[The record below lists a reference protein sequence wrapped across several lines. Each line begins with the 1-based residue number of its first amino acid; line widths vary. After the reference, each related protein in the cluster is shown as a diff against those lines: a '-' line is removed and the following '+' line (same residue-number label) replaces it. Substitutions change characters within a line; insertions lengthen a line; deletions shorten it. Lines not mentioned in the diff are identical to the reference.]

1 MFELLRPVA
10 RRVRPLRS
18 LFRKY
23 RSALPA
29 TPPQARRDFP
39 SRLNIGCGYDKR
51 AGYLNVDIDPECRPD
66 LLIKD
71 GDTSAIP
78 HNYFEEVYANDVLEH
93 FPRTQTLSVLLDWAS
108 WLKIGG
114 TLWCQTSSI
123 IGLADLLR
131 QRTTF
136 EVHHGLTKCMFGNQ
150 AHEGDF
156 HYTGFTEVTLK
167 VHLLAAELDV
177 KEIVLREGWLF
188 GVTAIKNKAW
198 DGYIPTLTEQSD
210 ETFVRE
216 TFRRAVEEE
225 PSPEALE
232 SYAGRLK
239 AQSATRWQIAKEVF
253 ESDHR
258 LWVTAVRHSL

>member
-78 HNYFEEVYANDVLEH
+78 HDYFEEVYANDVLEH
-93 FPRTQTLSVLLDWAS
+93 FPRTQTLSVVLDWAS
-108 WLKIGG
+108 WLKTGA
-114 TLWCQTSSI
+114 TLRCQTSSI
-123 IGLADLLR
+123 IDLADLLR
-131 QRTTF
+131 NRTNF
-136 EVHHGLTKCMFGNQ
+136 EAHHGLTKCMFGNQ
-150 AHEGDF
+150 AHQGDF
-156 HYTGFTEVTLK
+156 HFTGFTEVTLK
-167 VHLLAAELDV
+167 GHLLAAELDV
-177 KEIVLREGWLF
+177 QEIVLREGWLLA
-188 GVTAIKNKAW
+188 VAAIKNRAW
-198 DGYIPTLTEQSD
+198 DGYIAPLAGQSD
-210 ETFVRE
+210 EIFVRE
-216 TFRRAVEEE
+216 TFRRGVDEE
-225 PSPEALE
+225 PTPAALE
-232 SYAGRLK
+232 SYVGRLK
-239 AQSATRWQIAKEVF
+239 ARSATRWQIAKEVF
-253 ESDHR
+253 ASEHR
-258 LWVTAVRHSL
+258 LWVIAARECL